1 MLAII
6 SDLHL
11 TDGTTGI
18 LFPPAAVDVLC
29 DRLCDLA
36 WRASWRADGTYRPIE
51 RIDLVLLGDILDLIS
66 SRRWL
71 QMPCR
76 PWDDPHLA
84 AVSDTVGG
92 IVDEI
97 LRRNVDAIRT
107 LRGLATEGTVSLPPA
122 TASGQPV
129 LEAEELPVAVCI
141 HYMVGNRDWPLHLGG
156 TAYDLIRH
164 KVTHH
169 LGLVTPYNRPFPHA
183 ADECPELFDTL
194 RRHRVLARHG
204 DLYDPLSYALD
215 RDSASVSDVLAIEL
229 VARFVQHAEGEL
241 GDQLNPAT
249 RMALAELEQVRP
261 MLLAG
266 SYLDGALQRTA
277 SPALRGRIKRM
288 WDYMVDQVL
297 CLDALRRLGGIDSGE
312 LTDALAAA
320 LKIGRRDGQGWIRRT
335 LEFLER
341 LQGTQGLS
349 LVPHA
354 LAEAD
359 FRNRRARH
367 IVYGHTHHP
376 EMVPLDASHADGF
389 VLSQTY
395 FNAGSWR
402 RRYQPTQM
410 LMGQPELAVSDSF
423 SLLCFYQG
431 DERGGR
437 TYETWTGTLGPAIPM
452 SEMPATSSSAAP
464 GASILRAPQFASRSA
479 AARSMP

>member
-11 TDGTTGI
+11 TDGTTGM
-18 LFPPAAVDVLC
+18 LLPPQAVDLLC

-36 WRASWRADGTYRPIE
+36 WRASWRSDGTYRPIE
-51 RIDLVLLGDILDLIS
+51 RIDLVLLGDILDLMS
-66 SRRWL
+66 SRQWL
-71 QMPCR
+71 QVPCR
-76 PWDDPHLA
+76 PWEDPHLA

-92 IVDEI
+92 IVEEI

-129 LEAEELPVAVCI
+129 LEAEELPVAVCT
-141 HYMVGNRDWPLHLGG
+141 HYMVGNRDWPLHLAG

-183 ADECPELFDTL
+183 AEECPELLETL

-204 DLYDPLSYALD
+204 DLFDPLNFALD
-215 RDSASVSDVLAIEL
+215 RDSASVSDVLVIEL
-229 VARFVQHAEGEL
+229 MARFLQQVESEF
-241 GDQLNPAT
+241 GDQLGPAT

-266 SYLDGALQRTA
+266 SYLDAALERTA
-277 SPALRGRIKRM
+277 LPALRNRIKRM

-297 CLDALRRLGGIDSGE
+297 CLDALRRLGGIAPGE
-312 LTDALAAA
+312 LTDELAAA
-320 LKIGRRDGQGWIRRT
+320 LKIGRRDGQAWVRRT

-341 LQGTQGLS
+341 LQGTKGLS

-367 IVYGHTHHP
+367 IVYGHTHQP
-376 EMVPLDASHADGF
+376 EMVPLDASHADGV

-395 FNAGSWR
+395 FNTGSWR
-402 RRYQPTQM
+402 RRFQTTQM
-410 LMGQPELAVSDSF
+410 LLGQLELAVSDSF
-423 SLLCFYQG
+423 SLLCFYQK

-437 TYETWTGTLGPAIPM
+437 TYETWMGMLGPATTMP
-452 SEMPATSSSAAP
+452 EMPAASSAAA
-464 GASILRAPQFASRSA
+464 ASAPIVRAPQFASRGA
-479 AARSMP
+479 TMRSMS

>member
-6 SDLHL
+6 SDLHW
-11 TDGTTGI
+11 TDGTAGI
-18 LFPPAAVDVLC
+18 LFPPAAVDLLC

-71 QMPCR
+71 AMPCR

-84 AVSDTVGG
+84 AVADTVGG

-97 LRRNVDAIRT
+97 LRKNVDAIRT

-122 TASGQPV
+122 TSSGQPV
-129 LEAEELPVAVCI
+129 LEAEELPVAVCT
-141 HYMVGNRDWPLHLGG
+141 HYMVGNRDWPLHLSG

-164 KVTHH
+164 KVMHH

-183 ADECPELFDTL
+183 AEECPELLDTL

-215 RDSASVSDVLAIEL
+215 RDSASASDVLAIEL
-229 VARFVQHAEGEL
+229 VARFVQHAEEEFGDEL
-241 GDQLNPAT
+241 GPAT
-249 RMALAELEQVRP
+249 RLALAELEQVRP
-261 MLLAG
+261 LLLAG
-266 SYLDGALQRTA
+266 SYLDAAVERTA
-277 SPALRGRIKRM
+277 PPALRGRIKRM

-297 CLDALRRLGGIDSGE
+297 CLDALRRLGGIAAGE
-312 LTDALAAA
+312 LTDELAAA
-320 LKIGRRDGQGWIRRT
+320 LKIGRRDGQASLQRA
-335 LEFLER
+335 LALVER
-341 LQGTQGLS
+341 VQGTRGLS
-349 LVPHA
+349 LVTHA
-354 LAEAD
+354 LSEAD

-367 IVYGHTHHP
+367 IVYGHTHQP

-389 VLSQTY
+389 VLNQTY

-410 LMGQPELAVSDSF
+410 LVGQPELAVSESF
-423 SLLCFYQG
+423 TLLCFYQG

-437 TYETWTGTLGPAIPM
+437 TYETWTGMLGPALSLPELPPA
-452 SEMPATSSSAAP
+452 SSTAAPATSV
-464 GASILRAPQFASRSA
+464 LRAPQFASRSA
-479 AARSMP
+479 AVRSMT